1 MKKKILITS
10 LILVIVPTILFSI
23 LYGIMVNVIYNS
35 GEDYSQEVIGE
46 WAGVQYLKNKQLTAC
61 NDDECI
67 TLTFDKD
74 YIYVD
79 GTILEPGNYS
89 YKWDTGS
96 IARVKYK
103 NEDTIFVISI
113 NSIGQ
118 MKVTINS
125 MDYIITLSKA
135 DIKNDS
141 MD

>member
-10 LILVIVPTILFSI
+10 LVLVIVPTILFSI
-23 LYGIMVNVIYNS
+23 LYGVMVNVIYNS

-46 WAGVQYLKNKQLTAC
+46 WTGTQYLKNKQLTAC
-61 NDDECI
+61 DDDECI
-67 TLTFDKD
+67 SLIFDED

-118 MKVTINS
+118 MKVIINS
-125 MDYIITLSKA
+125 MDYIITLSEA
-135 DIKNDS
+135 DVKK
-141 MD
+141 